1 MRIIA
6 GRYKRRTLL
15 APLGKETRP
24 TTDQTREAIFNL
36 VCARIDLD
44 QIDVLDLFCGTGA
57 LGLEAMSRGA
67 GSLIGI
73 ENNAK
78 TLAVALQN
86 ARSLDPKMNVR
97 FLQSDVYQWIKS
109 QIKGEFQ
116 LILADPPYEH
126 SDLERLIN
134 ESIGLLSPQG
144 LFVLEHDRSKSFEGN
159 ACFKVSRTYG
169 KSAVSLFANQ

>member
-1 MRIIA
+1 
-6 GRYKRRTLL
+6 
-15 APLGKETRP
+15 
-24 TTDQTREAIFNL
+24 
-36 VCARIDLD
+36 
-44 QIDVLDLFCGTGA
+44 
-57 LGLEAMSRGA
+57 MSRGA